1 MQTRRLGRSDI
12 SVAPWC
18 FGGNVLGWTADEKT
32 SFELLDAFVSAG
44 FDFIDTADVYSNWVP
59 GHAGGESETVI
70 GNWLAARGNRDKVV
84 IATKVGMGQPGRKG
98 RLDRAYI
105 AESIE
110 GSLKCLRTD
119 YVDLY
124 QSHAD
129 DDATPIEETLEAYG
143 VLVKAGKVRIIGASN
158 FSAER
163 LGASLAAS
171 AANGLPRYETL
182 QPHYNL
188 VDRDGFEGALQR
200 LCVEEEVGVIPYFG
214 LASGFLT
221 GKYRSEADFG
231 KSHAVAAW
239 ASTSTRVAIRSWRPS
254 TPYRPVT
261 PSRRPR
267 WPWPGSWPSRR
278 SRRRSPARH
287 RSTSSAASRAPPPS
301 SFARKTSRSWTG
313 PGRDRGRRFG
323 TGTPAT
329 RR

>member
-18 FGGNVLGWTADEKT
+18 FGGNVFGWTADEKT
-32 SFELLDAFVSAG
+32 SFDLLDAFVSAG
-44 FDFIDTADVYSNWVP
+44 FDFIDTADVYSNWAP

-84 IATKVGMGQPGRKG
+84 IATKLGMGQPGRGG

-110 GSLKCLRTD
+110 GSLKRLRTD

-163 LGASLAAS
+163 LRASLAAS
-171 AANGLPRYETL
+171 TANGLPRYETL
-182 QPHYNL
+182 QPCYNL
-188 VDRDGFEGALQR
+188 ADRDGFEGALQR
-200 LCVEEEVGVIPYFG
+200 LCVQEEVGVIPYSS

-221 GKYRSEADFG
+221 GKYRSGADFG
-231 KSHAVAAW
+231 KSPRGGGMGKYLNSRGQKILAALDAVSARHAVEPAAVALAW
-239 ASTSTRVAIRSWRPS
+239 LMAQPSIVAPIASATSLDQFGGLVA
-254 TPYRPVT
+254 
-261 PSRRPR
+261 
-267 WPWPGSWPSRR
+267 
-278 SRRRSPARH
+278 
-287 RSTSSAASRAPPPS
+287 AATLELRAEDL
-301 SFARKTSRSWTG
+301 AELEE
-313 PGRDRGRRFG
+313 
-323 TGTPAT
+323 AEA
-329 RR
+329 